1 MMLLVH
7 EIFSMNNMRR
17 NKIKNSLQKDPYSL
31 CEAGDPPTTLLLEN
45 DLPKEI
51 REAKE
56 SSNSTSHTLSQ
67 PPQYTRN

>member
-1 MMLLVH
+1 M
-7 EIFSMNNMRR
+7 
-17 NKIKNSLQKDPYSL
+17 IKNSLQKDPYSL